1 MKKRT
6 FLSRLALTG
15 MMIISM
21 GIFAGCSSQSSESA
35 LSGNEAEALASGG
48 TLVLRVNPEIAV
60 EYDENGRVTAVR
72 GKNEDGKDIVA
83 GYQDY
88 IGKECR
94 EVVGDLVSA
103 IHEAGYFV
111 EEVEGEGRKITIE
124 IETGSA
130 LPGDQFLEEIVTD
143 IKQYV
148 TDMNMNSPVVVEGET
163 DYGVTIYEN
172 TDYGVSAYDASP
184 YDASPYDETP
194 YEIEIPVTP
203 APSGE
208 TPAAPQETTDYSP
221 YEESN
226 YTPYEETDYS
236 PYEESAYTPYVE
248 PAAPVTPPAPAV
260 SQETTDYSPYEE
272 SNYTPYEE
280 SNYTPYEES
289 NYTPYEE
296 SAYSPYEESAYEES
310 DYSPYEESNYS
321 DYDE

>member
-6 FLSRLALTG
+6 FLSRLVLTG

-124 IETGSA
+124 IETGSV

-184 YDASPYDETP
+184 YDETP

-226 YTPYEETDYS
+226 YTPYEESNYTPYEETDYS

-248 PAAPVTPPAPAV
+248 PTAPVTPPAPAV
-260 SQETTDYSPYEE
+260 SQETTDYS
-272 SNYTPYEE
+272 
-280 SNYTPYEES
+280 PYEES

>member
-15 MMIISM
+15 MMIIGM
-21 GIFAGCSSQSSESA
+21 GIFAGCSSQSSEPA
-35 LSGNEAEALASGG
+35 LSGNETAALVSGG

-103 IHEAGYFV
+103 IHKAGYFV
-111 EEVEGEGRKITIE
+111 EEAEGEGRKITIE
-124 IETGSA
+124 IETGSV

-148 TDMNMNSPVVVEGET
+148 TDMNMSSPVVVEGET
-163 DYGVTIYEN
+163 DYGVTIYDS

-184 YDASPYDETP
+184 YDETP
-194 YEIEIPVTP
+194 YVIELPGAAVP
-203 APSGE
+203 AAGAPAA
-208 TPAAPQETTDYSP
+208 AAPQETTDYSP
-221 YEESN
+221 YEETN
-226 YTPYEETDYS
+226 YTPYEAS
-236 PYEESAYTPYVE
+236 AYEESAYTPYE
-248 PAAPVTPPAPAV
+248 ASAYEESAYTPYEESA
-260 SQETTDYSPYEE
+260 YEE

-280 SNYTPYEES
+280 SNY
-289 NYTPYEE
+289 
-296 SAYSPYEESAYEES
+296 
-310 DYSPYEESNYS
+310 S
-321 DYDE
+321 DYD